1 MTCSGARRASALA
14 VAALLLAASADAAK
28 KTGKR
33 EDLVNIHL
41 GPAYSTWLVGAISWM
56 ATPDETAAYLLLRDA
71 AAAAS
76 FIDAFWQ
83 RRDPSLEAPGNP
95 VREVFEERAEEADK
109 LFREAAL
116 PGSATD
122 RGIIHI
128 LFGEPEETAYE
139 LSSRP
144 GEDAIE
150 SWRYPPDAAAGLNGE
165 KPDRI
170 YNFASEG
177 GLTVFYRKPLT
188 PDRRRSGDLLQ

>member
-1 MTCSGARRASALA
+1 
-14 VAALLLAASADAAK
+14 LLLAGTAEAAK

-41 GPAYSTWLVGAISWM
+41 GPDHSTWLVGAISWM
-56 ATPDETAAYLLLRDA
+56 ATPEEIAAYLGLRDDA
-71 AAAAS
+71 AAASA
-76 FIDAFWQ
+76 IDAFWQ

-95 VREVFEERAEEADK
+95 LRELFEERAAEADK
-109 LFREAAL
+109 LYREAAL

-128 LFGEPEETAYE
+128 LFGEPEETSYE

-170 YNFASEG
+170 YSFARQG
-177 GLTVFYRKPLT
+177 DLTVFYRKPLT
-188 PDRRRSGDLLQ
+188 PDRRRGGDLSR